1 MIGVMNVLVVGATG
15 KTGKLVVELLLEE
28 DHYVAAMVR
37 DKGKLTEMEKMG
49 TKPVLTD
56 LEFDVG
62 FAVEGMDAVIFA
74 AGSGPGT
81 SPDKTK
87 AVDQE
92 GAIKLIE
99 ACEKNAVERFI
110 MLSAKG
116 VDKPEEGP
124 DKLKTY
130 LHAKKNADDRLIKSN
145 INYTIIRASLLN
157 DKEEKGT
164 VTAGKNLGNSLGE
177 ISRIDIARIIVNALE
192 NPNTYRKVIEVTG
205 GLQPIDEAL
214 KAI

>member
-1 MIGVMNVLVVGATG
+1 MICVMNVLVVGATG

-28 DHYVAAMVR
+28 DHYVVAMVR
-37 DKGKLTEMEKMG
+37 DKGQLTEMNKMG
-49 TKPVLTD
+49 AKPILSD

-81 SPDKTK
+81 GPDKTR
-87 AVDQE
+87 AVDQD

-99 ACEKNAVERFI
+99 ACEKNGVERFI

-124 DKLKTY
+124 EKLKTY

-145 INYTIIRASLLN
+145 INYTIIRAAPLN

-164 VTAGKNLGNSLGE
+164 VTVGKNLENSVGD
-177 ISRIDIARIIVNALE
+177 ISRIDIARIIANSLE
-192 NPNTYRKVIEVTG
+192 NPNTYRKVIEVVG
-205 GLQPIDEAL
+205 GVQPIDDAL
-214 KAI
+214 KAV

>member
-49 TKPVLTD
+49 AKPVLTD

-157 DKEEKGT
+157 DQEEKGT